1 MRADKF
7 FSEDQKIEILGA
19 IKKAELDTSGEIR
32 LHVERRCKE
41 DILDHAAYLFEKLKM
56 HKTEKRNGVLFY
68 MSIEDRKFAILG
80 DAGINAVTPNNF
92 WDEIKETVIGKF
104 KNGEFTK
111 GISLGIEMTGKALKE
126 HFPYQSDDVNELP
139 DDISFGKN

>member
-7 FSEDQKIEILGA
+7 FTEEQKAEILEA
-19 IKKAELDTSGEIR
+19 IRKAELDTSGEIR
-32 LHVERRCKE
+32 LHVERKCKE
-41 DILDHAAYLFEKLKM
+41 DVLDHAAYLFEKLQM

-68 MSIEDRKFAILG
+68 MSIEDHKFAILG
-80 DAGINAVTPNNF
+80 DAGINAVTPDNF
-92 WDEIKETVIGKF
+92 WDEIKESVIGEF
-104 KNGEFTK
+104 KKGEFTK